1 MKMIQT
7 KIQSYYYD
15 ISITADKLAYDAL
28 CENMKVNNIKC
39 FEASGSYYFTWCKDS
54 KIIQLK
60 NKHLFN
66 NQWITAPIDGVSDK
80 GLRVF
85 DWAQDYI
92 PLNYSKNIKK
102 GHYLVITEEIKKAR
116 ENRLQCGYT
125 GKQILKNEKPEH
137 GFNLDA
143 LISEYLTEDYLHLI
157 RYEAL
162 NVGKRAEL
170 SESEKSFLMPLFLE
184 AQIKSK
190 KLKSEAERLADLK
203 KLNEEYEN
211 TIIHAKNKRDGF
223 QWLFDNNF
231 SLNNWIYYDHTKTF
245 CFGWRSDGV
254 DLILAETMRKNLV
267 GFPAKY
273 EIKIKGR

>member
-1 MKMIQT
+1 MIQT

-15 ISITADKLAYDAL
+15 ISILADKLAYDNL
-28 CENMKVNNIKC
+28 CENMKANNIKC
-39 FEASGSYYFTWCKDS
+39 FEAYGINSHYLSWCKDS
-54 KIIQLK
+54 TIIQLED
-60 NKHLFN
+60 KHLFN
-66 NQWITAPIDGVSDK
+66 NQWNTAPIDGVSDK

-85 DWAQDYI
+85 DWAQDYL
-92 PLNYSKNIKK
+92 PSNYRKNIKK

-116 ENRLQCGYT
+116 ESRLQCGYT

-184 AQIKSK
+184 AQIYTK
-190 KLKSEAERLADLK
+190 KQKEQKEKQKEQTKIIQD
-203 KLNEEYEN
+203 YEN
-211 TIIHAKNKRDGF
+211 TLMHAKNKRDGF

-231 SLNNWIYYDHTKTF
+231 SLNNWIYFDHTKTF

-254 DLILAETMRKNLV
+254 DSTLAETMRKKLV
-267 GFPAKY
+267 DFPAKY
-273 EIKIKGR
+273 EIKGR